1 MIPVIKKI
9 LFTTDLT
16 ESSHHAFNYAVSVAS
31 RYGATITIIYV
42 MEEPSRSYSEKV
54 KDFLGEEK
62 WQQVQQSHEQH
73 ARQVLI
79 GKKQEASVIR
89 EALDEFSGEAQKN
102 FPEPGFAIEEIV
114 VTSGNVVEEILSESQ
129 ARGCDLIVMGYHI
142 RGKFEEAVLGSTS
155 RRVLRRSKI
164 PVMLV
169 RLPEETDSD

>member
-1 MIPVIKKI
+1 MIPEIRKI

-16 ESSHHAFNYAVSVAS
+16 EGSHHAFNYAVSVAS
-31 RYGATITIIYV
+31 RHGATITIIYV
-42 MEEPSRSYSEKV
+42 MEEPSRSYSEKI

-79 GKKQEASVIR
+79 GKKHEASVIR
-89 EALDEFSGEAQKN
+89 EALDEFSGEAQRN
-102 FPEPGFAIEEIV
+102 FPEHGFALEEIV
-114 VTSGNVVEEILSESQ
+114 VTSGSVVEEILSESQ
-129 ARGCDLIVMGYHI
+129 DRDCDLIVMGYHV

-169 RLPEETDSD
+169 RLPEEMDSD